1 MNIFDNTQKII
12 TAKRLKELRNSKNLS
27 HEKLSEEL
35 KQNGIEISIQAL
47 KDYEVV
53 NEFHS
58 KFNSTKGMSIEKLFG
73 LAKFYNV
80 STDYLLGLTDIK
92 SADTTVQ
99 GICEYT
105 GLTDGAV
112 DGILACRNLSLN
124 GLNTIN
130 FLLNECSEFLN
141 ASMFSDEDWS
151 ISFPTILYISNYLS
165 SKTKDNNDYYI
176 SSNGNLISSSNS
188 NIEDVYDLFNIK
200 NVDMSKIVE
209 KILIEDIEQSLK
221 KSKEQ
226 YHLK

>member
-1 MNIFDNTQKII
+1 MGTH
-12 TAKRLKELRNSKNLS
+12 T
-27 HEKLSEEL
+27 
-35 KQNGIEISIQAL
+35 IS
-47 KDYEVV
+47 
-53 NEFHS
+53 
-58 KFNSTKGMSIEKLFG
+58 
-73 LAKFYNV
+73 
-80 STDYLLGLTDIK
+80 
-92 SADTTVQ
+92 
-99 GICEYT
+99 YT

>member
-1 MNIFDNTQKII
+1 MEKRNKDKQKSLLAEQDKTQK
-12 TAKRLKELRNSKNLS
+12 ELA
-27 HEKLSEEL
+27 EKL
-35 KQNGIEISIQAL
+35 EIKPNVIS
-47 KDYEVV
+47 Y
-53 NEFHS
+53 FC
-58 KFNSTKGMSIEKLFG
+58 KGDRTPNTEQIVKI
-73 LAKFYNV
+73 AKFFNV

-92 SADTTVQ
+92 STDTTIQ

-112 DGILACRNLSLN
+112 DGILACRDLSLN